1 MRFPSLQP
9 VVDLHRHAFSQ
20 ASKPLAVSPCAQV
33 FGTPGIAKPVGRCG
47 FVQCGKNV
55 TVGVIRP
62 LPDPRDIER
71 AYKRAVLADA
81 HNANI
86 LRQYETFS
94 LEYDKYGHGDSIKSC
109 LICKGG
115 QLCEVR
121 RQRAIAQLSGAFPP
135 SACSSRRS
143 LYARSL
149 GMLTEE
155 RLQGRA

>member
-1 MRFPSLQP
+1 MLALSPTI
-9 VVDLHRHAFSQ
+9 
-20 ASKPLAVSPCAQV
+20 AVSRNCLTACSVCFAPSKV

-94 LEYDKYGHGDSIKSC
+94 LEYDKYGHGDSIKNC

-115 QLCEVR
+115 QLCEV
-121 RQRAIAQLSGAFPP
+121 SG
-135 SACSSRRS
+135 
-143 LYARSL
+143 
-149 GMLTEE
+149 
-155 RLQGRA
+155 